1 MDFTQAVNEFLDAN
15 SRISRDERNLA
26 LIVDYITNCGVMVT
40 PESVPVLLESFV
52 RQHHDEI
59 LWLAERESTSQART
73 LNKRYNPQEELQRA
87 AEQRA
92 KQREN
97 VQKNAELTK
106 KRGQFEAEMRRIAS
120 WKEFRGA
127 HVNWSQTFSA
137 QKEKYEALGKAHPMW
152 ASECEAA
159 SARVGK

>member
-1 MDFTQAVNEFLDAN
+1 MFETIVEKFLEDN
-15 SRISRDERNLA
+15 PSLSRDERNIQKL
-26 LIVDYITNCGVMVT
+26 VDFLLSKKISLTE
-40 PESVPVLLESFV
+40 ESVPVLLTAF
-52 RQHHDEI
+52 
-59 LWLAERESTSQART
+59 LREHSSELFWNAQVDKPVMQPP
-73 LNKRYNPQEELQRA
+73 LSKRYNPAEELARA
-87 AEQRA
+87 AEERKQ
-92 KQREN
+92 QREN
-97 VQKNAELTK
+97 VQKNAELTQ
-106 KRGQFEAEMRRIAS
+106 KRADFEKAMRDIRA